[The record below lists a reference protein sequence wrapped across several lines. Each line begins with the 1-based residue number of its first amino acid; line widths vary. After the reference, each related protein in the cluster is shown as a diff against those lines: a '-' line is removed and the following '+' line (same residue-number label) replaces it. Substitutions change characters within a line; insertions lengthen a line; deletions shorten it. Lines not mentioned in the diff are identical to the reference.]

1 MPTFNVTEVSGSRL
15 MDSTLAVCESRA
27 QAVSLRTFVPLDEVE
42 FVDGGSCSAAPG
54 KYVGRYGT
62 PSGRQF
68 LVWEADPEPMTRGP
82 AVPLKVC

>member
-1 MPTFNVTEVSGSRL
+1 MLTYNVTEVSGSRL
-15 MDSTLAVCESRA
+15 MDSTVAVCDSRA
-27 QAVSLRTFVPLDEVE
+27 KAVSLRTFVPLDEVE

-68 LVWEADPEPMTRGP
+68 LVWEVDPEPMVRGP
-82 AVPLKVC
+82 YVPMNAC